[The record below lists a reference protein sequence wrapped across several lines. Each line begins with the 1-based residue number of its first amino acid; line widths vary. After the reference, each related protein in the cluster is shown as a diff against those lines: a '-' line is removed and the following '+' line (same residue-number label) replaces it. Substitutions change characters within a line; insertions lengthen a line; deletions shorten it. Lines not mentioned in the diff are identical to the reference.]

1 MISKK
6 VEVTYGYLDL
16 FVSMGFDFSILYVRR
31 KVHIAIKTK
40 PASFLEVI
48 EF

>member
-16 FVSMGFDFSILYVRR
+16 FVSMGFDFSILSVRG

-40 PASFLEVI
+40 PASLFGINEI
-48 EF
+48 